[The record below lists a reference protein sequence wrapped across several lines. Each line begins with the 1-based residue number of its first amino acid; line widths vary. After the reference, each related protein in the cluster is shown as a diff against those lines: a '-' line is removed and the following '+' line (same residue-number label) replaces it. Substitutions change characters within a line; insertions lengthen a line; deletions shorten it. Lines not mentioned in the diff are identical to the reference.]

1 MTGEIDQEEKLKEIQ
16 RRIRA
21 GGKVLVGIG
30 AEWRQNRNEADET
43 EVVPRP
49 EIEKAYGL
57 LYELIK
63 ETDYFLVTTVTDGM
77 VWKGP
82 FDPKRI
88 VAPCGNIGWQQC
100 SQACTKDI
108 WEAGEVESGRC
119 PHCGSPLVSNT
130 IRCGCYI
137 EEGYLP
143 QWQEY
148 TKWLSRTLNQ
158 PLTVIELGEGFAAP
172 TVIRWPFEKT
182 VFLNQNAYMYRLHGR
197 FSQIRGELTGK
208 AEGIP
213 VDSVKF
219 MLQNL

>member
-88 VAPCGNIGWQQC
+88 VAPCGNIGW
-100 SQACTKDI
+100 
-108 WEAGEVESGRC
+108 
-119 PHCGSPLVSNT
+119 
-130 IRCGCYI
+130 
-137 EEGYLP
+137 
-143 QWQEY
+143 
-148 TKWLSRTLNQ
+148 
-158 PLTVIELGEGFAAP
+158 
-172 TVIRWPFEKT
+172 
-182 VFLNQNAYMYRLHGR
+182 
-197 FSQIRGELTGK
+197 
-208 AEGIP
+208 
-213 VDSVKF
+213 
-219 MLQNL
+219 